1 MQITTIIISVR
12 HANCLVQMKMSYSNT
27 WSGGIRCFQAVLAI
41 RLLCVMVNDGT
52 VILKKEGENRRR
64 LLRVLL
70 LGNYTIVK

>member
-1 MQITTIIISVR
+1 M
-12 HANCLVQMKMSYSNT
+12 
-27 WSGGIRCFQAVLAI
+27 AI

-70 LGNYTIVK
+70 LGNYTIVGLLFDCWVIVRLLGNCMVVG